1 MRINELVTEPV
12 KQISGAYQQQLQKP
26 SQNPLAKI
34 SQAYHQAKQDKD
46 HTADQLDTL
55 SIKQTLQSV
64 LQGKKIY
71 EKELQMLKTLS
82 AQIKSGAQST
92 KQDSEQLSLAVKT
105 AAQAQPLS
113 DLQQSI
119 LTKFLQEL

>member
-46 HTADQLDTL
+46 TTADQLDMLTV
-55 SIKQTLQSV
+55 KQTVQSV

-71 EKELQMLKTLS
+71 EKEMAVLKTLA
-82 AQIKSGAQST
+82 AQIKSGALST
-92 KQDSEQLSLAVKT
+92 KQDTEQLSLAVKT
-105 AAQAQPLS
+105 AAQAQPLT
-113 DLQQSI
+113 DLQQDM
-119 LTKFLQEL
+119 LAKFLQEL